1 MVTISPITEHHMNST
16 FALRA
21 ANSEGHQLY
30 RWQDRGLGEH
40 LIQCHDEHLNQ
51 CHDEH
56 LSQCHVMMLRVRMM
70 DMAAAKEEERQEG
83 RVTTNVFAYVMSC
96 LVY

>member
-1 MVTISPITEHHMNST
+1 MVTISPITEHHLNST

-30 RWQDRGLGEH
+30 RWQDRGLR
-40 LIQCHDEHLNQ
+40 
-51 CHDEH
+51 EH